1 MPDRMTVPPDTGA
14 PGAGSGVRRWRTP
27 VTQAAATLLLS
38 GAVGAGCGWLWWSL
52 WSPAPDGVVARGQW
66 FALPGGG
73 GETAEFAGT
82 GWYVVVAVLAGLVL
96 GLVVGLVLDH
106 SEVVALAALVV
117 GSVLAAWV
125 MYRVGL
131 HLSPPDPEIAA
142 RTADDGTLLPGHLQ
156 VAGRSPFLAFPMGAL
171 LGAAIAFFGVT
182 KPRRPTPIPG

>member
-1 MPDRMTVPPDTGA
+1 MTDPAPPLTPPPPSRQSRPRQRASALQGGVILALFVVTG
-14 PGAGSGVRRWRTP
+14 
-27 VTQAAATLLLS
+27 L
-38 GAVGAGCGWLWWSL
+38 VGGWVWWKL
-52 WSPAPDGVVARGQW
+52 WSPAPAGAVFEKQW
-66 FALPGGG
+66 YPRATEGLI
-73 GETAEFAGT
+73 AEFAGT

-142 RTADDGTLLPGHLQ
+142 RTADDGALLPGHLQ